1 MAKVHT
7 IGDGQVDLL
16 FPNGKRAIHAV
27 CCKSPGG
34 GVGRADIEQFLDDDN
49 QSWLPAGSGH
59 ILLLFR
65 GQDDRR
71 LCVLSRGDADSDKW
85 GVFSPPS
92 SSDSADTSFNDTE
105 DEYGSFL
112 CEAVE
117 KEREKLTY
125 LILESELQNTTSNRN
140 AVTSAMSAQT
150 HQNAAALAVPASGVA
165 SGHPGQ
171 EQSLTVRFDKNAAG
185 NVTFR
190 ASGDVGLASLA
201 FQTVQLGNGRDRG
214 GRLSQLDRARSRG
227 KSRARGQVL
236 SAIRGAYMLCCLLYC
251 FHRSCWSC
259 LCSCYIPSRGRA
271 HFSMCKRKGKKTA
284 GKRKNRDDESD
295 DDDSEDQEPIVKPC
309 AMAAKAKKKAS
320 TRSKKVKATAKAAS
334 GESSEESHEREIIMN
349 SRRRRDM
356 RPRRDM
362 RNRHGGPPVKSYA
375 SSVDDEGYEL
385 GKADED

>member
-34 GVGRADIEQFLDDDN
+34 GVGRADIEQFLDDDDN

-85 GVFSPPS
+85 G
-92 SSDSADTSFNDTE
+92 

-227 KSRARGQVL
+227 KSRARGQ
-236 SAIRGAYMLCCLLYC
+236 
-251 FHRSCWSC
+251 
-259 LCSCYIPSRGRA
+259 
-271 HFSMCKRKGKKTA
+271 RKGKKTA